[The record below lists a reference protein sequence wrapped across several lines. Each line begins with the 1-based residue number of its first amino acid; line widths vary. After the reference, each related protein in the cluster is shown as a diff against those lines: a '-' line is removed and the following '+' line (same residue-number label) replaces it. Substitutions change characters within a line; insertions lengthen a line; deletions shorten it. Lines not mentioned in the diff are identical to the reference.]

1 MTQRFLIRIE
11 YDGAPF
17 VGWQRQANCISVQQ
31 VIEEAAT
38 QLCGHAIQVQ
48 GAGRTDSGVH
58 ATGQVAHLDL
68 PKKFDEKRVTEALNA
83 LIGSWPVTVLQARA
97 VEENIHAR
105 FSATGRRYLYRIL
118 AQRTP
123 PALAL
128 GRVWHHRQPL
138 DPAAMQLAAKRLLG
152 KHDFTS
158 FRASQ
163 CQADSAIRTLDELRI
178 EAVGAEIHLH
188 VAAQSFLHHQV
199 RNITGT
205 LALVGA
211 GKWSADDVSTA
222 LAARD
227 RSAAGPTAPAE
238 GLYLSHVS
246 YADISWS

>member
-17 VGWQRQANCISVQQ
+17 VGWQRQANGISVQQ

-48 GAGRTDSGVH
+48 GPDEPIRGVH

-68 PKKFDEKRVTEALNA
+68 PKKFDENRVTEALNA
-83 LIGSWPVTVLQARA
+83 LIGNWPVTVLQARA

-105 FSATGRRYLYRIL
+105 FSATGRYLYRIL

-138 DPAAMQLAAKRLLG
+138 DPAAMQLAADRLL
-152 KHDFTS
+152 DACLPASRQASARPIVPFARLTS
-158 FRASQ
+158 CA
-163 CQADSAIRTLDELRI
+163 
-178 EAVGAEIHLH
+178 
-188 VAAQSFLHHQV
+188 
-199 RNITGT
+199 
-205 LALVGA
+205 
-211 GKWSADDVSTA
+211 
-222 LAARD
+222 
-227 RSAAGPTAPAE
+227 
-238 GLYLSHVS
+238 
-246 YADISWS
+246 

>member
-11 YDGAPF
+11 YDGSPF
-17 VGWQRQANCISVQQ
+17 VGWQRQVNGISVQQ

-38 QLCGHAIQVQ
+38 QLCGHTIQIQ

-58 ATGQVAHLDL
+58 ATEQVAHLDL
-68 PKKFDEKRVTEALNA
+68 PNKFDETRVTEALNA
-83 LIGSWPVTVLQARA
+83 LIGNWPVTILQAKA
-97 VEENIHAR
+97 VDASVHAR
-105 FSATGRRYLYRIL
+105 FSAAQRRYLYRIL

-123 PALAL
+123 PALLL
-128 GRVWHHRQPL
+128 GRVWHHRQQL
-138 DPAAMQLAAKRLLG
+138 DPAAMQLAADRLIG

-163 CQADSAIRTLDELRI
+163 CQAHSAIRTIDELRI

-188 VAAQSFLHHQV
+188 VAARSFLHHQV

-211 GKWSADDVSTA
+211 EKWSANDVSAA

-227 RSAAGPTAPAE
+227 RAAAGPTAPAE
-238 GLYLSHVS
+238 GLYLSTVS
-246 YADISWS
+246 YEGIDWS

>member
-1 MTQRFLIRIE
+1 MTQRFLISIE

-17 VGWQRQANCISVQQ
+17 VGWQRQANGISVQQ
-31 VIEEAAT
+31 VIEEAAS

-68 PKKFDEKRVTEALNA
+68 PEKFDKNRVIKALNA
-83 LIGSWPVTVLQARA
+83 LMGDWPVTILQARA
-97 VEENIHAR
+97 VEESIHAR
-105 FSATGRRYLYRIL
+105 FSATSRKYLYRIL
-118 AQRTP
+118 ARQTP

-128 GRVWHHRQPL
+128 GRVWHHPQPL
-138 DPAAMQLAAKRLLG
+138 DAAAMQQAASRLLG

-158 FRASQ
+158 FRATR
-163 CQADSAIRTLDELRI
+163 CQAESATRTLDELRI
-178 EAVGAEIHLH
+178 EIVGAEIHLH
-188 VAAQSFLHHQV
+188 VAARSFLHHQV

-227 RSAAGPTAPAE
+227 RSVAGPTAPAE
-238 GLYLSHVS
+238 GLYLSRVN
-246 YADISWS
+246 YAGINWS